1 MTEVLMCPPDYYT
14 VRYKINPWM
23 NPRRRPDE
31 TTAILQWQALY
42 ETLQNIGLKISLVNP
57 APDLP
62 DMVFTANAGLVF
74 DNRFILSSFRY
85 PQRQTESPY
94 FETWAE
100 SAGMEVKHLPQDH
113 YFEGEGDALFFKD
126 TLIAGYRYRSDI
138 RSHLHVSKIIERE
151 VLSVELVNPDYYH
164 LDTCFCPL
172 NDTSALF
179 YPGAFDVYGKKV
191 LERIVPNLIPLSE
204 KDARKF
210 CCNAVVNGTNIIMN
224 RCTPS
229 LQETLGSLGFELHL
243 LEFDE
248 FIKAG
253 GSSKCMVLFLNR
265 EQG

>member
-1 MTEVLMCPPDYYT
+1 MTEVLMCAPDYYT
-14 VRYKINPWM
+14 VSYKINPWM
-23 NPRRRPDE
+23 NPRRKPDNIA
-31 TTAILQWQALY
+31 AITQWRALY
-42 ETLQNIGLKISLVNP
+42 ETLKEVGIKIRLVKP
-57 APDLP
+57 VPDLP

-74 DNRFILSSFRY
+74 NNEFILSNFRY
-85 PQRQTESPY
+85 PQRRPESAY

-100 SAGMEVKHLPQDH
+100 SIGMKVKYLPSDH

-126 TLIAGYRYRSDI
+126 TLIAGYRFRSDI
-138 RSHLHVSKIIERE
+138 RSHLHVSNIIERE

-172 NDTSALF
+172 DDTSALF
-179 YPGAFDVYGKKV
+179 YPDAFDGYGRKV

-224 RCTPS
+224 QCSSS
-229 LQETLGSLGFELHL
+229 LQETLRSLGFVLHL

-253 GSSKCMVLFLNR
+253 GSSKCLVLFLTR
-265 EQG
+265 